1 MFKGN
6 IIVLSI
12 LLMTFASCESEFEKQ
27 VITGKSLTRIEMG
40 LENVE
45 SKRSDLVKELKKCAH
60 LSGNEELFNQ
70 KIKSYR
76 FQIAQSKKQKQQLIT
91 RFP

>member
-1 MFKGN
+1 
-6 IIVLSI
+6 
-12 LLMTFASCESEFEKQ
+12 
-27 VITGKSLTRIEMG
+27 MG
-40 LENVE
+40 LENVK

-60 LSGNEELFNQ
+60 LSGNEELFNR

-76 FQIAQSKKQKQQLIT
+76 VNLAQSKLQKQQLIT

>member
-6 IIVLSI
+6 IVVLSI
-12 LLMTFASCESEFEKQ
+12 LLMTFTSCESEFEKQ
-27 VITGKSLTRIEMG
+27 IETGKSLTRIEMG

-45 SKRSDLVKELKKCAH
+45 SKREDLVKELKKCAH
-60 LSGNEELFNQ
+60 LSGNEELFNK
-70 KIKSYR
+70 KIKYYR
-76 FQIAQSKKQKQQLIT
+76 YQIAQSKQQKQQLIT